1 MGDHLCRLRI
11 GAALILILVALP
23 YLCVM
28 FQIPSLKIQY
38 IELCLRDNLKK
49 NLIQHQRRHNVSI

>member
-23 YLCVM
+23 YLYVV
-28 FQIPSLKIQY
+28 FQIPNLKIQH
-38 IELCLRDNLKK
+38 IELCMRDNLKK
-49 NLIQHQRRHNVSI
+49 NQFNTKDTIMF

>member
-11 GAALILILVALP
+11 GAALIVILVELP
-23 YLCVM
+23 YLYVV
-28 FQIPSLKIQY
+28 FQIPNLKIQH

-49 NLIQHQRRHNVSI
+49 KFNSTPKTP